1 VTCLYQ
7 VLSRHLL
14 LHYPLL
20 LVKVS
25 LTTISL
31 EVTPMAARRLGFFT
45 STGRFAPNGPAASSY
60 PQPPARYDCPSP
72 SPNDV
77 LETKALLLKKLPIEI
92 VDVIIE
98 RAGYWPCISVRTG
111 GRTTIVG
118 SYGNNS
124 DVLIVSISI
133 LSFIPTLVSTT
144 AYKLIF
150 AL

>member
-1 VTCLYQ
+1 VTYLYQ

-14 LHYPLL
+14 LHYPLS

-45 STGRFAPNGPAASSY
+45 STDRFALNGPAASSC

-77 LETKALLLKKLPIEI
+77 LETKALLLKKLPLEI

-98 RAGYWPCISVRTG
+98 RAEYWPCISVSTG
-111 GRTTIVG
+111 GRNTIVG
-118 SYGNNS
+118 SYGNHS

-133 LSFIPTLVSTT
+133 LSFIPTLASRTT
-144 AYKLIF
+144 YKQIF